1 MKKQTEEE
9 EQCGDRKFLKPSN
22 KKDELKQT
30 ERIFQRN
37 LMNDLVRAKLK
48 QTVNLEDIIKTDD
61 LYYK

>member
-1 MKKQTEEE
+1 MKKQTEE
-9 EQCGDRKFLKPSN
+9 QCGARKFLKPSN

-30 ERIFQRN
+30 EGIFQQN

-48 QTVNLEDIIKTDD
+48 KIVNLEDIVKTDD